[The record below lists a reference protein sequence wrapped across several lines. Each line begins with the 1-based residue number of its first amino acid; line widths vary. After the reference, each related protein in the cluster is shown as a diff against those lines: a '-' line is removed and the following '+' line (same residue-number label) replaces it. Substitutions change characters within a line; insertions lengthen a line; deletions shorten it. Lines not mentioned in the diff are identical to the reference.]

1 MLLVSQVLT
10 PKKSFIAMGTSVIA
24 SRVDSSKGFIS
35 LRIGVVSVSSDDSR
49 KALLPREL
57 VLLVSQVS
65 IPYKGF
71 VAKGILVVSVPS
83 VDS

>member
-24 SRVDSSKGFIS
+24 PSVDSSKGFFS
-35 LRIGVVSVSSDDSR
+35 LGIGVVSVSSDDSR
-49 KALLPREL
+49 KASSPREL
-57 VLLVSQVS
+57 VSLVSQVS
-65 IPYKGF
+65 IPNKGF

>member
-1 MLLVSQVLT
+1 
-10 PKKSFIAMGTSVIA
+10 MGTSVIA
-24 SRVDSSKGFIS
+24 PSVDSSKGFIS
-35 LRIGVVSVSSDDSR
+35 LGIGVVSVSSDDSR
-49 KALLPREL
+49 KASSPREL